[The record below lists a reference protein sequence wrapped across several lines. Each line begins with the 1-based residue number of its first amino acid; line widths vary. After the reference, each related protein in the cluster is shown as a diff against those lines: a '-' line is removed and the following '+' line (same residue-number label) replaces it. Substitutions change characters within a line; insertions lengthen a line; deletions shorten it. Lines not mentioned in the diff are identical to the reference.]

1 MDKLKNSFI
10 ILLTLV
16 LGFVVSCRDLD
27 ELNINPNG
35 VNPEIADVNFL
46 LPTVQTTVGQTV
58 YNIGFGTFSGIMQ
71 HTQQTGWFG
80 PYNNYDWNTLSHSWN
95 GYYSILMNNQEYFTK
110 SVEHNFEFHEGVARI
125 MRAYVFGLITDIWGD
140 APYKGALKGEQ
151 GADHFMPAFDPQ
163 QDIYHGILA
172 DLDTANTLLS
182 KTANQYHNIMPR
194 QDVIYNGDV
203 AKWQRFANSLALRY
217 YMRLQAKEPAFAEA
231 GIKRIVGDPA
241 KYPLIRMAGN
251 DANISF
257 PGTANSVS
265 NPLNTLYDTR
275 PLDGAYMRT
284 KMGKTLVD
292 VMKDYND
299 PRLGVWADT
308 IKIPLKLVSG
318 TGIDRIND
326 NGEREVSQD
335 KVSAFEE
342 TTAAEEANRMKVD
355 FDPEY
360 AGVTISH
367 PMVQIFNMNN
377 ANASQGTVNPHASH
391 LNERYSKTTDPL
403 VLMRLISAAEVNL
416 ILAEA
421 AYRGWITGNPADYYV
436 AGVRESFSAWGVE
449 DEFDDYITNVPYS
462 GLESIIEQK
471 WIAHWTT
478 AHEAWFDWRRTGLPA
493 LETGPAAMRSV
504 LPVRW
509 YYHTTGEIDKNR
521 ANAEAAIERLEATP
535 YQGNDQSK
543 NSAWSK
549 MWLLQGTGKPW

>member
-1 MDKLKNSFI
+1 MRKLKNSFI
-10 ILLTLV
+10 IFLTLV
-16 LGFVVSCRDLD
+16 LGFVVSCKDLD

-35 VNPEIADVNFL
+35 VDPAIADVNFL
-46 LPTVQTTVGQTV
+46 LPTVQTNVGQTV

-80 PYNNYDWNTLSHSWN
+80 GYNNYDWNTLSHSWN
-95 GYYSILMNNQEYFTK
+95 GYYSILMNNDEYFK
-110 SVEHNFEFHEGVARI
+110 KAVEHNYEFHEGVARI

-140 APYKGALKGEQ
+140 APYKDALKAEQ
-151 GADHFMPAFDPQ
+151 GSDHFMPAFDPQ

-182 KTANQYHNIMPR
+182 KSANEYRNIVAK
-194 QDVIYNGDV
+194 QDVVYNGD
-203 AKWQRFANSLALRY
+203 ASKWQKFANSLALRY
-217 YMRLQAKEPAFAEA
+217 YMRLQAKEPAFAEE
-231 GIKRIVGDPA
+231 GIKRIVEDPA
-241 KYPLIRMAGN
+241 QYPLIRVAGD

-257 PGTANSVS
+257 PGTSNATS
-265 NPLNTLYDTR
+265 NPLNTVYDVS
-275 PLDGAYMRT
+275 LDGNYMRT

-292 VMKDYND
+292 VLRDYND
-299 PRLGVWADT
+299 PRLAVWANK
-308 IKIPLKLVSG
+308 IQIPLKLVSG
-318 TGIDRIND
+318 TGIDQIND

-335 KVSAFEE
+335 LVTAFE
-342 TTAAEEANRMKVD
+342 ANGMKVD

-367 PMVQIFNMNN
+367 PLVQIFNMNN
-377 ANASQGTVNPHASH
+377 ANAAQGTVNPHASH
-391 LNERYSKTTDPL
+391 LNNRYRLTTDPL

-421 AYRGWITGNPADYYV
+421 AYRGWITGNPADYY
-436 AGVRESFSAWGVE
+436 AEGVRESFKTWEVE
-449 DEFDDYITNVPYS
+449 DEFDDYIGNVPYT

-478 AHEAWFDWRRTGLPA
+478 AQEAWFDWRRTGLPA
-493 LETGPAAMRSV
+493 LETGPAAMRPV

-509 YYHTTGEIDKNR
+509 YYHTSDEIEKNR

-535 YQGNDQSK
+535 YQGTDQSK

-549 MWLLQGTGKPW
+549 MWLLQGTDKPW

>member
-1 MDKLKNSFI
+1 MHKLKNSFI

-16 LGFVVSCRDLD
+16 FGFIVSCKDLD

-35 VNPEIADVNFL
+35 VDPAIADVNFL
-46 LPTVQTTVGQTV
+46 LPTVQTNLGQTV
-58 YNIGFGTFSGIMQ
+58 YNIGFGTFSGVMQ

-80 PYNNYDWNTLSHSWN
+80 GYNNYDWNTLSHSWN
-95 GYYSILMNNQEYFTK
+95 GYYSILMNNDEYFRK
-110 SVEHNFEFHEGVARI
+110 AVDHNYEFHEGVARI

-140 APYKGALKGEQ
+140 APYKDALKAEQ
-151 GADHFMPAFDPQ
+151 GSDHFMPAFDPQ
-163 QDIYHGILA
+163 QEIYHGILA

-182 KTANQYHNIMPR
+182 KSANEYRNIVAK
-194 QDVIYNGDV
+194 QDVVYNGG
-203 AKWQRFANSLALRY
+203 ASKWQKFANSLALRY
-217 YMRLQAKEPAFAEA
+217 YMRLQAKEPAFAEE
-231 GIKRIVGDPA
+231 GIKRIVEDPA
-241 KYPLIRMAGN
+241 QYPLIRVAGD

-257 PGTANSVS
+257 PGTSNATS
-265 NPLNTLYDTR
+265 NPLNTVYDVR
-275 PLDGAYMRT
+275 LDGNYMRT

-292 VMKDYND
+292 VLRDYND
-299 PRLGVWADT
+299 PRLAVWANK
-308 IKIPLKLVSG
+308 IQIPLKLVSG
-318 TGIDRIND
+318 TGIDQIND

-335 KVSAFEE
+335 LVTAFE
-342 TTAAEEANRMKVD
+342 ANGMKVD

-367 PMVQIFNMNN
+367 PLVQIFNMNN
-377 ANASQGTVNPHASH
+377 ANAAQGTVNPHASH
-391 LNERYSKTTDPL
+391 LNNRYRLTTDPL

-421 AYRGWITGNPADYYV
+421 AYRGWIANDPAEYY
-436 AGVRESFSAWGVE
+436 AEGVMESFKAWGVE
-449 DEFDDYITNVPYS
+449 GEFEDYIENVPYD

-478 AHEAWFDWRRTGLPA
+478 AHEAWFDWRRTGLPT
-493 LETGPAAMRSV
+493 LETGPAALRPV
-504 LPVRW
+504 LPIRW
-509 YYHTTGEIDKNR
+509 YYHTSDEIEKNR

-535 YQGNDQSK
+535 YQDTDQSK

>member
-1 MDKLKNSFI
+1 MRTIKNSLVI
-10 ILLTLV
+10 MLLLLV
-16 LGFVVSCRDLD
+16 GLMVSCRDLD

-35 VNPEIADVNFL
+35 VDPAIADVNFL
-46 LPTVQTTVGQTV
+46 LPTIQTSVGQTV

-80 PYNNYDWNTLSHSWN
+80 GYNNYDWNTLSHSWN
-95 GYYSILMNNQEYFTK
+95 GYYSILMNNDEYFK
-110 SVEHNFEFHEGVARI
+110 KAVEHNYEFHEGVARI

-140 APYKGALKGEQ
+140 APYKDALKAEQ
-151 GADHFMPAFDPQ
+151 GSDHFMPAFDPQ
-163 QDIYHGILA
+163 QEIYHGILA

-182 KTANQYHNIMPR
+182 KSANEYRNIVAK
-194 QDVIYNGDV
+194 QDVVYNGDV
-203 AKWQRFANSLALRY
+203 SKWQKFANSLALRY
-217 YMRLQAKEPAFAEA
+217 YMRLQAKEPAFAEE
-231 GIKRIVGDPA
+231 GIKRIAGDPA
-241 KYPLIRMAGN
+241 RYPLITVAGD

-257 PGTANSVS
+257 PGTSNSVS
-265 NPLNTLYDTR
+265 NPLNTVYDVD
-275 PLDGAYMRT
+275 PAGAYMRV

-292 VMKDYND
+292 VMQEYDD
-299 PRLGVWADT
+299 PRLEVWADR
-308 IKIPLKLVSG
+308 IQIPLVLVSG
-318 TGIDRIND
+318 TGIDRIVEID
-326 NGEREVSQD
+326 DEHKIREVSQD
-335 KVSAFEE
+335 VVTKFEE
-342 TTAAEEANRMKVD
+342 NGMKVD

-367 PMVQIFNMNN
+367 PLVQIFNMNN
-377 ANASQGTVNPHASH
+377 DNASQGTVNPYASH
-391 LNERYSKTTDPL
+391 LNNRYTKTADPL

-421 AYRGWITGNPADYYV
+421 AFRGWIAGNPADYY
-436 AGVRESFSAWGVE
+436 AEGVRESFKAWGVE
-449 DEFDDYITNVPYS
+449 SEFDSYIGNVSYD

-493 LETGPAAMRSV
+493 LKTGPAAVRPV

-509 YYHTTGEIDKNR
+509 YYHTSDEIEKNR

-535 YQGNDQSK
+535 YQGTDQSK

>member
-265 NPLNTLYDTR
+265 NPLNTLYDRR

-318 TGIDRIND
+318 TGIDKTID
-326 NGEREVSQD
+326 IDDDHKIREVSQD
-335 KVSAFEE
+335 VVEKFEKDFG
-342 TTAAEEANRMKVD
+342 MKVD
-355 FDPEY
+355 FGPKY

-367 PMVQIFNMNN
+367 PYVQIFNMNN
-377 ANASQGTVNPHASH
+377 DNVSQGTVNPHASH

>member
-35 VNPEIADVNFL
+35 VDPAIADLNFL
-46 LPTVQTTVGQTV
+46 LPTIQTNVGLTV
-58 YNIGFGTFSGIMQ
+58 YDIGFGTFSGIMQ

-80 PYNNYDWNTLSHSWN
+80 GYNNYDWTTLSHSWN
-95 GYYSILMNNQEYFTK
+95 GYYNILMNNQEYFTK

-140 APYKGALKGEQ
+140 APYKDALNAEQ
-151 GADHFMPAFDPQ
+151 GPDHFMPAFDPQ
-163 QDIYHGILA
+163 QDIYHGIIA

-182 KTANQYHNIMPR
+182 KAAGEYSNIVPK
-194 QDVIYNGDV
+194 QDVIYGGDV
-203 AKWQRFANSLALRY
+203 AKWQKFANSLALRY
-217 YMRLQAKEPAFAEA
+217 YMRLQAKEPAFAEE
-231 GIKRIVGDPA
+231 GIKRIAGDPA
-241 KYPLIRMAGN
+241 KYPLIRVAGD

-257 PGTANSVS
+257 PGTSKATS
-265 NPLNTLYDTR
+265 NPRNTVYDVD
-275 PLDGAYMRT
+275 PAGAYMRT

-292 VMKDYND
+292 VMKENND
-299 PRLGVWADT
+299 PRLGVWAN
-308 IKIPLKLVSG
+308 KIQTPLKLVSG

-342 TTAAEEANRMKVD
+342 TTADEEANRMKVD

-391 LNERYSKTTDPL
+391 LNNRYKLTSDPL
-403 VLMRLISAAEVNL
+403 VLMRLISAAEINL

-449 DEFDDYITNVPYS
+449 AGFDTYKENVPYN

-471 WIAHWTT
+471 WISHWTT
-478 AHEAWFDWRRTGLPA
+478 AQEAWFDWRRTGLPA
-493 LETGPAAMRSV
+493 LQTGPAAMRSV

-509 YYHTTGEIDKNR
+509 YYHTADEIDKNR